1 MNHKPKIMETQKIN
15 STGIAL
21 KWSLIYL
28 VTTIVITYL
37 FQFLNVDPES
47 PVKYLS
53 FLPFI
58 AFLFLTQKEYRD
70 LLGGY
75 MNFGKGFTSGF
86 LFAIISGVMVAVFIY
101 LYFAILSPEMVE
113 KSLTATQAKLS
124 EKGLTQD
131 QIDKALDI
139 TKKYFPVFGAIGSVI
154 FSALMGVIVSLI
166 GAAIFKKER
175 SPFDVPDTEGQKS
188 EPTV

>member
-1 MNHKPKIMETQKIN
+1 M
-15 STGIAL
+15 SSSGIAV

-28 VTTIVITYL
+28 VTSIVITYL
-37 FQFLNVDPES
+37 FQFLNTDPES
-47 PVKYLS
+47 PVKYIS

-75 MNFGKGFTSGF
+75 MNFGQAFTAGF
-86 LFAIISGVMVAVFIY
+86 LFAIISGVMVAIFIY
-101 LYFAILSPEMVE
+101 LYFALLSPEMVE
-113 KSLTATQAKLS
+113 RSLSATQAKLS
-124 EKGLTQD
+124 EKGLSQD
-131 QIDKALDI
+131 QIDKALSI
-139 TKKYFPVFGAIGSVI
+139 TKKYFPVFGAVGSII
-154 FSALMGVIVSLI
+154 FSAFAGVIVSLI

-175 SPFDVPDTEGQKS
+175 SPFDVSDTEGQMS

>member
-1 MNHKPKIMETQKIN
+1 MEIEKKT
-15 STGIAL
+15 STGIAV

-28 VTTIVITYL
+28 VTTIVLTYIS
-37 FQFLNVDPES
+37 QFLNVDPES
-47 PVKYLS
+47 PVKYIS

-70 LLGGY
+70 QLGGY
-75 MNFGKGFTSGF
+75 MNFGKGFTAGF

-113 KSLTATQAKLS
+113 KSLSTTQAKLS
-124 EKGLTQD
+124 EKGLSQD

-139 TKKYFPVFGAIGSVI
+139 TRKYFPVFGAIGSVI
-154 FSALMGVIVSLI
+154 FSAFIGVIISLI
-166 GAAIFKKER
+166 GAAIFKRER
-175 SPFDVPDTEGQKS
+175 SPFDAVNTNDQTP

>member
-1 MNHKPKIMETQKIN
+1 METKKVN
-15 STGIAL
+15 SSGIAV

-28 VTTIVITYL
+28 VTSIVITYL
-37 FQFLNVDPES
+37 FQFINVDPES
-47 PVKYLS
+47 PFKYVSL
-53 FLPFI
+53 LPFI

-75 MNFGKGFTSGF
+75 MNFGQGFTSGF
-86 LFAIISGVMVAVFIY
+86 LFSIISGVLVAVFIY
-101 LYFAILSPEMVE
+101 VYFAILSPEMIDR
-113 KSLTATQAKLS
+113 SLGAAQAKLA
-124 EKGLTQD
+124 EKGMSQD
-131 QIDKALDI
+131 QIDKALSI

-154 FSALMGVIVSLI
+154 FSAFMGVIVGLI

-175 SPFDVPDTEGQKS
+175 SPFDVPDAEGSVS